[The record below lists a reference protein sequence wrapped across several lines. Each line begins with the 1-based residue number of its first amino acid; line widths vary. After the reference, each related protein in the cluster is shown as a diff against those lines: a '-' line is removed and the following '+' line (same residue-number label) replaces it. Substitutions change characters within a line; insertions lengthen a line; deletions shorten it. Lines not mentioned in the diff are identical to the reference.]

1 MDEDDTDYEEASE
14 AAVNKWKFLLNN
26 LLKEAKV
33 PKEPKPEA
41 EEEEEEEEDE
51 EEEDDS
57 ML

>member
-1 MDEDDTDYEEASE
+1 MDYEEASE
-14 AAVNKWKFLLNN
+14 AAVNKRKFLLNN

-41 EEEEEEEEDE
+41 AAEEEEEEK
-51 EEEDDS
+51 EDDVP